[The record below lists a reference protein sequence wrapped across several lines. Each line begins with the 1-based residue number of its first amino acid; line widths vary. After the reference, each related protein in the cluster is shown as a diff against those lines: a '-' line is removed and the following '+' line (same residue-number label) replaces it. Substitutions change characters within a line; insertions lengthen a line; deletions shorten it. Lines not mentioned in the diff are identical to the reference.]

1 MNKAKDIAISAGV
14 IGLLG
19 LGGLWLIGSNNQTQP
34 DISEPAPVE
43 EYQEIQDEVYED
55 GYQDY
60 LYSMPDKDCW
70 EFSSQ
75 QEAQEL
81 YEQYSYDY
89 HNLDGDSDGY
99 ACETLP

>member
-1 MNKAKDIAISAGV
+1 MDKAKDIVIAAGV
-14 IGLLG
+14 IGAIG
-19 LGGLWLIGSNNQTQP
+19 LGGLWALGHPSQTQP
-34 DISEPAPVE
+34 VVSDDSQVE
-43 EYQEIQDEVYED
+43 EYQEIQDEAYQD

-81 YEQYSYDY
+81 YEQYDYDY
-89 HNLDGDSDGY
+89 HNLDGDLDGY